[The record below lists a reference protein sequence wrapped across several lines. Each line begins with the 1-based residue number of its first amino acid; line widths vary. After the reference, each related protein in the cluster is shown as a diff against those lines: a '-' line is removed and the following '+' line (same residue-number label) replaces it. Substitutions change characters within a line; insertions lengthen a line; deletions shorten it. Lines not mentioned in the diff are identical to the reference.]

1 MISYDEFSKIEL
13 KVATVK
19 DAVRLEGS
27 DKLIKLQIDLGD
39 ESRQLVAGIGKK
51 YEPEDLIGR
60 QIVIVANLEPRKLMG
75 EESQGMLL
83 AAHDEEGSPIL
94 LVPDKASPSG
104 SKIS

>member
-1 MISYDEFSKIEL
+1 LD
-13 KVATVK
+13 V
-19 DAVRLEGS
+19 
-27 DKLIKLQIDLGD
+27 

-51 YEPEDLIGR
+51 YQPEELIGK

-94 LVPDKASPSG
+94 LMPDKTSPSG